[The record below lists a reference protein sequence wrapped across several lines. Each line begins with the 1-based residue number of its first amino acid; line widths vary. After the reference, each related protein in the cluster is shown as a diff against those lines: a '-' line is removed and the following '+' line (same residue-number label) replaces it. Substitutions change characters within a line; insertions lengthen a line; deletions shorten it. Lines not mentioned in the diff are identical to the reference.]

1 MSRKNYSASVQQ
13 IRNISSAISK
23 EQSDNAIHLAQSEN
37 DHKIDWHEQRKLLR
51 KKQVIG
57 CEVE

>member
-37 DHKIDWHEQRKLLR
+37 DLKSTGMSK
-51 KKQVIG
+51 G
-57 CEVE
+57 SS